1 MRCLVV
7 RSLAAALVVCLS
19 AACGDGGSAGK
30 DDAGN
35 VPPPMPEGAVSET
48 FERSSPS
55 GYVSETAQ
63 PAPESS
69 GENGYWG
76 VREGEALPI
85 IWDDLMPVGAGEAL
99 EQEYAEFYAALEARY
114 ANQPLEAIE
123 EGSDMD
129 YMPQL
134 GGFDTVP
141 ELDGKLVRIP
151 GYVVPFDFDLK
162 NRQASFLLA
171 PYMGACIHTPPP
183 PPNQIIYV
191 EADPAVKIDDIWVAY
206 WLEGTLIAQTKE
218 SDLAAAAYTL
228 KLTKI
233 EPYGVP

>member
-1 MRCLVV
+1 MVK
-7 RSLAAALVVCLS
+7 SFAAALLVLLL
-19 AACGDGGSAGK
+19 AACGDGRSGDQGSPQDGA
-30 DDAGN
+30 
-35 VPPPMPEGAVSET
+35 PPMPEGAVSET
-48 FERSSPS
+48 FERASPS
-55 GYVSETAQ
+55 GYVNETVVHV
-63 PAPESS
+63 PSS
-69 GENGYWG
+69 GGENGYWG

-85 IWDDLMPVGAGEAL
+85 IWEDLMPTGAGEAL
-99 EQEYAEFYAALEARY
+99 EQEYADFYKALEARY
-114 ANQPLEAIE
+114 ANQPFDAIE

-134 GGFDTVP
+134 GSFDTVP
-141 ELDGKLVRIP
+141 ELDGMLIRIP
-151 GYVVPFDFDLK
+151 GYVVPFDFNLK

-191 EADPAVKIDDIWVAY
+191 EADPAVKIGDIWVAY
-206 WLEGTLIAQTKE
+206 WLEGTLTAQTQE